1 MNAMEED
8 YDEFEA
14 DAQDDVK
21 VDFKNE
27 IPDESLVPPAK
38 PVSRIRKLSSSFVGL
53 LLILVALINL
63 AMIVW
68 FLSH

>member
-1 MNAMEED
+1 MEND

-14 DAQDDVK
+14 DADDDVK

-27 IPDESLVPPAK
+27 IPDEPLVPPAK
-38 PVSRIRKLSSSFVGL
+38 PVSRLRKMSSSFVGL

-63 AMIVW
+63 AMILW
-68 FLSH
+68 FLSR